1 MELTFKKVD
10 TEEQIQEVYD
20 YNIDAFSD
28 TPDFKWTLEDIRQ
41 EMAEGWELMA
51 VYLADEI
58 IAAVFYKVEKDA
70 LLTKNTAVKMN
81 YQGSGYSHKIKDYIE
96 LLAKK
101 KKVKKIIHYCRIDNF
116 RMYSLNESHGFE
128 KTGRTYGDDVQ
139 VVEWSKKIN

>member
-41 EMAEGWELMA
+41 EIVEGWELMA
-51 VYLADEI
+51 VYLGDEI

-96 LLAKK
+96 MMAKK

-128 KTGRTYGDDVQ
+128 KTGRTYGNDVQ